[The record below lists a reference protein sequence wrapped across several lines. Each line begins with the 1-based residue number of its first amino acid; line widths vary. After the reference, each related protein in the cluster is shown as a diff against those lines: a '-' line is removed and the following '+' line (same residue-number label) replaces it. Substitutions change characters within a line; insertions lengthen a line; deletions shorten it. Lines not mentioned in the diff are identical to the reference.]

1 MPRFFCLPVAEMP
14 GPDRNPD
21 RSPDRE
27 AFLAEAAA
35 ARSGDANAFAGH
47 NFIPLW
53 KRWPAD
59 LETPL
64 TTWLKV
70 GAGGGHGVLLESVEG
85 GERVGR
91 WSFVV
96 TNPLWTVTS
105 RGERSERRWR
115 DGSIDA
121 LEGNP
126 FERLRECLAPIR
138 PAPVPGLPPL
148 GHLFGFWG
156 YELIRW
162 IEPSVPV
169 HPTDPSGP
177 ADGCWMLADSLL
189 VFDQVKRQ
197 ITAVA
202 YADLSGLGP
211 GQPSGTADPEQAWQR
226 AADRIAVLEARMHEP
241 LPASAIPLDWRDE
254 ATHDLSIDLNTTS
267 NMDQEAFEASVRRGR
282 EHIAAGDVFQL
293 VLSQRLETRIDRD
306 PFDLYRSL
314 RMVNPSPYM
323 AFFNFGSWY
332 LIGSSPEVMV
342 KAEPDGQGAIL
353 ASLRPIAGT
362 RPRGRDTAEDQAL
375 ETELLADPKE
385 RAEHVMLVD
394 LGRNDLGRVC
404 RPGSVRV
411 GDLMVIERYSHVM
424 HIVSQ
429 VEGLLAAE
437 HDVWDLLMACF
448 PAGTV
453 SGAPK
458 IRAMQLIH
466 ALEADARGPYSGVY
480 GTVDLNGALNTAITI
495 RSMVVLPEDPLRG
508 GGWRVQVQAGAGV
521 VADSRPEAEYQETL
535 NKARGMLK
543 ALACLQAPIA
553 HDLLL

>member
-1 MPRFFCLPVAEMP
+1 MP
-14 GPDRNPD
+14 
-21 RSPDRE
+21 SPDRDGLAQE
-27 AFLAEAAA
+27 AFLGEVA
-35 ARSGDANAFAGH
+35 AGH
-47 NFIPLW
+47 NFVPLW

-64 TTWLKV
+64 TAWLK
-70 GAGGGHGVLLESVEG
+70 AGSESSHGVLLESVEG
-85 GERVGR
+85 GERIGR

-96 TNPLWTVTS
+96 SDPLWTLTS
-105 RGERSERRWR
+105 RGDRSERLWR
-115 DGSIDA
+115 DGSREP
-121 LEGNP
+121 LVGNP
-126 FERLRECLAPIR
+126 FDLLRQCLEPLSSPPI
-138 PAPVPGLPPL
+138 PGLPPV
-148 GHLFGFWG
+148 GQLFGFWG

-169 HPTDPSGP
+169 HPAAEGAPP
-177 ADGCWMLADSLL
+177 DGCWMLADSLL

-202 YADLSGLGP
+202 YADLSG
-211 GQPSGTADPEQAWQR
+211 GQDPQAAYG
-226 AADRIAVLEARMHEP
+226 AAAARIHALEERMHGP
-241 LPASAIPLDWRDE
+241 LPGAGTPLRWHD
-254 ATHDLSIDLNTTS
+254 ATTGDIAANLRTNS
-267 NMDQEAFEASVRRGR
+267 NVGQEAFESAVSRG
-282 EHIAAGDVFQL
+282 EGHIEAGDVFQL

-306 PFDLYRSL
+306 PFELYRSL

-323 AFFNFGSWY
+323 AFFNFGGWY

-342 KAEPDGQGAIL
+342 KAEPTANGGVK

-362 RPRGRDTAEDQAL
+362 RPRGADETEDLAL
-375 ETELLADPKE
+375 EAELLADPKE

-404 RPGSVRV
+404 QPGTVKVSE
-411 GDLMVIERYSHVM
+411 LMVIERYSHVM

-429 VEGLLAAE
+429 VEGLLAE
-437 HDVWDLLMACF
+437 GQTVWDLLMASF

-466 ALEADARGPYSGVY
+466 ALEPDARGPYSGVY
-480 GTVDLNGALNTAITI
+480 GGVDLAGALNTAITI
-495 RSMVVLPEDPLRG
+495 RTMVVLPHPE

-521 VADSRPEAEYQETL
+521 VADSKPELEYQETL

-543 ALACLQAPIA
+543 ALACLLPAQP
-553 HDLLL
+553 

>member
-1 MPRFFCLPVAEMP
+1 MDIGSLDQAF
-14 GPDRNPD
+14 
-21 RSPDRE
+21 RE
-27 AFLAEAAA
+27 QLA
-35 ARSGDANAFAGH
+35 AGH
-47 NFIPLW
+47 NLVPLW

-70 GAGGGHGVLLESVEG
+70 GASSDHGVLLESVEG
-85 GERVGR
+85 GERIGR
-91 WSFVV
+91 WSFVICD
-96 TNPLWTVTS
+96 PLWTLTS
-105 RGERSERRWR
+105 RAEQSERVWR
-115 DGSIDA
+115 DGRRET
-121 LEGNP
+121 LHGNP
-126 FERLRECLAPIR
+126 FSLLRSKLDHLRPGPI
-138 PAPVPGLPPL
+138 PGLPPV
-148 GHLFGFWG
+148 GQLFGFWG

-169 HPTDPSGP
+169 HPLNAEAPP
-177 ADGCWMLADSLL
+177 DGCWMFADTLL

-202 YADLSGLGP
+202 YADLSGGEDP
-211 GQPSGTADPEQAWQR
+211 AEAHAGAAARITA
-226 AADRIAVLEARMHEP
+226 LEARMHEP
-241 LPASAIPLDWRDE
+241 LPAGVTPLQW
-254 ATHDLSIDLNTTS
+254 HDAPTGEIVERLRPQS
-267 NMDQEAFEASVRRGR
+267 NRSQAEFEAAVVTAR

-293 VLSQRLETRIDRD
+293 VISQRLETRIERD

-323 AFFNFGSWY
+323 AFFNFGGWY

-342 KAEPDGQGAIL
+342 KADPLPDGGIR

-362 RPRGRDTAEDQAL
+362 RPRGGTPQEDLDL
-375 ETELLADPKE
+375 EAELLADPKE

-404 RPGSVRV
+404 RPGTVAVS
-411 GDLMVIERYSHVM
+411 DLMVIERYSHVM

-429 VEGLLAAE
+429 VEGELAAGRT
-437 HDVWDLLMACF
+437 VWDLLMASF

-466 ALEADARGPYSGVY
+466 ALEPDARGPYSGVY
-480 GTVDLNGALNTAITI
+480 GAVDLAGALNTAITI
-495 RSMVVLPEDPLRG
+495 RTMVMVPAGEG
-508 GGWRVQVQAGAGV
+508 QWRVQVQAGAGV
-521 VADSRPEAEYQETL
+521 VADSRPEAEYEETL

-543 ALACLQAPIA
+543 ALACLQ
-553 HDLLL
+553 

>member
-1 MPRFFCLPVAEMP
+1 LDTGAPDQAFRDQVA
-14 GPDRNPD
+14 
-21 RSPDRE
+21 
-27 AFLAEAAA
+27 
-35 ARSGDANAFAGH
+35 AGH
-47 NFIPLW
+47 SFVPLW

-70 GAGGGHGVLLESVEG
+70 GADSHHGVLLESVEG
-85 GERVGR
+85 GERIGR

-96 TNPLWTVTS
+96 ADPLWILTS
-105 RGERSERRWR
+105 RGERSEQTWR
-115 DGSIDA
+115 DGRRQE
-121 LEGNP
+121 LTGNP
-126 FERLRECLAPIR
+126 FALLQQCLAPLR
-138 PAPVPGLPPL
+138 CGAVPGLPPV
-148 GHLFGFWG
+148 GQLFGFWG

-162 IEPSVPV
+162 VEPTVPV
-169 HPTDPSGP
+169 HPAAEGAPP
-177 ADGCWMLADSLL
+177 DGCWMLADSLL

-202 YADLSGLGP
+202 YADLSDG
-211 GQPSGTADPEQAWQR
+211 ADPDEAYR
-226 AADRIAVLEARMHEP
+226 AAAARIASLEARMHAP
-241 LPASAIPLDWRDE
+241 LPADVTPLRW
-254 ATHDLSIDLNTTS
+254 H
-267 NMDQEAFEASVRRGR
+267 EASVAAIGTLLQPESNRSREDFEAAVVQAR

-293 VLSQRLETRIDRD
+293 VISQRLETRIQRD
-306 PFDLYRSL
+306 PFELYRSL

-323 AFFNFGSWY
+323 AFFNFGGWY

-342 KAEPDGQGAIL
+342 KADPLADGGIR

-362 RPRGRDTAEDQAL
+362 RPRGADGAEDRAL
-375 ETELLADPKE
+375 EAELLADPKE

-404 RPGSVRV
+404 QPGSVTV
-411 GDLMVIERYSHVM
+411 TDLMVIERYSHVM

-429 VEGLLAAE
+429 VEGLMAGGKT
-437 HDVWDLLMACF
+437 VWDLLMASF

-466 ALEADARGPYSGVY
+466 ALEPDARGPYSGVY
-480 GTVDLNGALNTAITI
+480 GAVDLTGALNTAITI
-495 RSMVVLPEDPLRG
+495 RTMVVLPTGEGD
-508 GGWRVQVQAGAGV
+508 WRVQVQAGAGL
-521 VADSRPEAEYQETL
+521 VADSQPAAEYQETL

-543 ALACLQAPIA
+543 ALACLQ
-553 HDLLL
+553 